1 VLRRILLSITA
12 AIVLLL
18 VIVGG
23 GAYWFF
29 ARDGFR
35 RALESQATSWLG
47 HPVRIGAARAQ
58 LLPRLAVELR
68 DIRVGEPVQL
78 TLGEVDLASDLRPLF
93 SGRIENADVSVSGS
107 RIDLPLPFAMP
118 KGSSGDTAA
127 PPSASDPPVRVVSV
141 RSITLRSVGLRSRGR
156 EVRVSAD
163 LAYGA
168 TALAV
173 SKFTAESGATTLDAE
188 GVVTLSPRVD
198 ALLNATA
205 NRLDLDELL
214 ALSDAFAT
222 RTTPPGTPTAV
233 GRPPR
238 IVVNISAREA
248 TAGRVQVHHLLTT
261 LVRDG
266 ASVTLKPSQFEVFGG
281 RYAGSIS
288 ARLGSEMSA
297 TLEARVENIDV
308 AQLAAFGGAPDSITG
323 TLSGT
328 GKFTGTG
335 ADVAQ
340 LVHSVRGSGAATI
353 VDGSIKRLHL
363 VRTVILFF
371 GRPAPDAGEGTDRF
385 DRLAA
390 RFSLANRV
398 LNAEA
403 FELHSTDAD
412 VVGTGTLNLDS
423 EALDGRGDVTLS
435 EALSKQAGTDLYRYA
450 REGNRVVLPANLG
463 GTLTMP
469 RLTIDVGAAAKR
481 GLKNEV
487 ERRIKGIFDGL
498 KR

>member
-1 VLRRILLSITA
+1 VLRRILLLIA
-12 AIVLLL
+12 AAVVLLL
-18 VIVGG
+18 VVVGG
-23 GAYWFF
+23 TAYWFF

-78 TLGEVDLASDLRPLF
+78 TLDEVDLASDLRPLF

-107 RIDLPLPFAMP
+107 RVDLPLPFAMP
-118 KGSSGDTAA
+118 KGSSGGTAA
-127 PPSASDPPVRVVSV
+127 ATTVSDPPVRVVSV
-141 RSITLRSVGLRSRGR
+141 RSITLQSVALRSRGR

-163 LAYGA
+163 LAYGG

-173 SKFTAESGATTLDAE
+173 NTFTADSGATKLDAE
-188 GVVTLSPRVD
+188 GVVTLVPRVD

-222 RTTPPGTPTAV
+222 GATPAGAAAA
-233 GRPPR
+233 GQPPR

-248 TAGRVQVHHLLTT
+248 TAGRVQVHNLLTT

-266 ASVTLKPSQFEVFGG
+266 PSMTLNPSQFEVFGG

-288 ARLGSEMSA
+288 ARLGSQMSA

-308 AQLAAFGGAPDSITG
+308 AQLAAFGGAADSITG

-328 GKFTGTG
+328 GKFTGAG

-340 LVHSVRGSGAATI
+340 LLHSVRGAGAATI

-385 DRLAA
+385 DRLDA

-403 FELHSTDAD
+403 FELHSADAD
-412 VVGTGTLNLDS
+412 VTGTGTLNLDS

-435 EALSKQAGTDLYRYA
+435 EALSKQAGTDLYRYT
-450 REGNRVVLPANLG
+450 REGTRVVLPANLG

>member
-1 VLRRILLSITA
+1 VLRRILLLITA
-12 AIVLLL
+12 VVVLLL
-18 VIVGG
+18 VVVGG

-35 RALESQATSWLG
+35 LALESQATSWLG

-78 TLGEVDLASDLRPLF
+78 TLDEVDLASDLRPLF

-107 RIDLPLPFAMP
+107 RVDLPLPFAVP
-118 KGSSGDTAA
+118 KGSSGGTAA
-127 PPSASDPPVRVVSV
+127 ATGASAPSVRVVSV

-163 LAYGA
+163 LAYGG

-173 SKFTAESGATTLDAE
+173 NKFTADSGATQLDAE

-222 RTTPPGTPTAV
+222 GTTPPGTRTAT
-233 GRPPR
+233 GQPPR

-248 TAGRVQVHHLLTT
+248 TAGRVQVHNLLTT

-281 RYAGSIS
+281 RYAGSVS
-288 ARLGSEMSA
+288 ARLGSQMSA

-308 AQLAAFGGAPDSITG
+308 AQLAAFGGAADSISG

-328 GKFTGTG
+328 GKFTGSG

-340 LVHSVRGSGAATI
+340 LLHSIRGAGGATI
-353 VDGSIKRLHL
+353 VDGAIRRLHL

-385 DRLAA
+385 DRLDA

-403 FELHSTDAD
+403 FELHSADAD
-412 VVGTGTLNLDS
+412 VMGTGTLNLDS
-423 EALDGRGDVTLS
+423 ETLDGRGDVTLS
-435 EALSKQAGTDLYRYA
+435 EALSKQAGTDLYRYT
-450 REGNRVVLPANLG
+450 REGNRVVLPANVG